1 MMKKRRVPM
10 RMCVGCEEMRPKK
23 ELLRVVRTP
32 DGIIKVDRTGKQSAH
47 AAHIC
52 PRRYCLELAL
62 QGKRLQKPLSKSISP
77 EVIRDID
84 DRLVEISLPC
94 LA

>member
-1 MMKKRRVPM
+1 MKKRRVPM

-32 DGIIKVDRTGKQSAH
+32 DGIIKVDRTGKQSGRGAY
-47 AAHIC
+47 IC

-62 QGKRLQKPLSKSISP
+62 KGKRLQKALSKSISP
-77 EVIRDID
+77 EVIRDIE
-84 DRLVEISLPC
+84 DRLVEI
-94 LA
+94 